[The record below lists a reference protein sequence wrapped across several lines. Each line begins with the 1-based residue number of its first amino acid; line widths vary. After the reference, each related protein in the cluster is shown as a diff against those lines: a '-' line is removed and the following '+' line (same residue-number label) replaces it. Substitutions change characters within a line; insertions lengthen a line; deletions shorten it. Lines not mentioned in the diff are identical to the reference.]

1 MTMDA
6 QTFVNELEATNQAAL
21 AQFGEAEP
29 ILAQTP
35 VELQQLLQVALANE
49 ISVSELAAAW
59 MPSTRETDVKIALA
73 QQTGDEANH
82 FSLIEGRMNALG
94 ISTAGFAPPALN
106 PLFAYLR
113 SLEATVERIAAGQF
127 TLESIAY
134 RVNERF
140 MKYCELLGDQ
150 DTVMLYQR
158 RIQPDELH
166 HHRLGKMLL
175 EKYAVTPEAQE
186 RARQAA
192 ARTLEIAQ
200 QVRLLATQKLGTSC
214 FPGC

>member
-1 MTMDA
+1 MDA
-6 QTFVNELEATNQAAL
+6 QTFVDELEAANQAAL

-94 ISTAGFAPPALN
+94 ISTAEFAPPALKDRKSTRLN
-106 PLFAYLR
+106 
-113 SLEATVERIAAGQF
+113 S
-127 TLESIAY
+127 SH
-134 RVNERF
+134 
-140 MKYCELLGDQ
+140 
-150 DTVMLYQR
+150 
-158 RIQPDELH
+158 IQKSRMPSS
-166 HHRLGKMLL
+166 
-175 EKYAVTPEAQE
+175 A
-186 RARQAA
+186 
-192 ARTLEIAQ
+192 
-200 QVRLLATQKLGTSC
+200 
-214 FPGC
+214 